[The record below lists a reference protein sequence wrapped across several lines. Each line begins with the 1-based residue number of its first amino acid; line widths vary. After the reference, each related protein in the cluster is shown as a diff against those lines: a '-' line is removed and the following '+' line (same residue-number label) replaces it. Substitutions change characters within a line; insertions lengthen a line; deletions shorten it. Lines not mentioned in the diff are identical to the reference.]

1 MTSVRHVVNP
11 SGEQFEISADGYR
24 AVVTEG
30 GAALRLLQ
38 YQGRDLIDGFAEEGK
53 PSGGRGQV
61 LIPWPNRIRDGA
73 YRFADED
80 QQLALSE
87 PARRNASHGLVR
99 WAAWSVQEH
108 TAHSVS
114 LTYRL
119 MAQTGYPWALD
130 LEIGY
135 DLSADGLTLT
145 HSATNLA
152 AQAAP
157 YAAGMHPY
165 LQVGP
170 AVTSRVDELEL
181 LLPAATRC
189 LVDDERK
196 LPTGE
201 EPVDGTDYDFR
212 VPRPIRDLVIDHAFT
227 DLTRDARG
235 RAVVEVRDP
244 QDGSGVG
251 LWVDRSHRWVQVFT
265 ADVPAG
271 DRARSSLAVEP
282 LTAPAD
288 AFNSG
293 RDLVTLGAAGQ
304 PDDSFSA
311 SWGLWAL

>member
-1 MTSVRHVVNP
+1 MSP
-11 SGEQFEISADGYR
+11 AGEQFEITADGYR
-24 AVVTEG
+24 VVVTEG

-38 YQGRDLIDGFAEEGK
+38 HQGRDLVDGFAEESK

-73 YRFADED
+73 YTFDGVE

-87 PARRNASHGLVR
+87 PTRRNASHGLVR

-108 TAHSVS
+108 TRHSVS

-119 MAQTGYPWALD
+119 MAQTGYPWTLD

-135 DLSADGLTLT
+135 DLSAAGLTVT

-152 AQAAP
+152 AAAAP

-170 AVTSRVDELEL
+170 LTTHRVDQLEL
-181 LLPAATRC
+181 LMPGATRC
-189 LVDDERK
+189 LVDDDRK
-196 LPTGE
+196 LPIGE
-201 EPVDGTDYDFR
+201 ESVEGTDFDFR
-212 VPRPIRDLVIDHAFT
+212 VPRPIRDLKIDHAFT

-244 QDGSGVG
+244 RDGSGVG
-251 LWVDRSHRWVQVFT
+251 LWVDRSHRWVQIFT
-265 ADVPAG
+265 GDVPG
-271 DRARSSLAVEP
+271 DSARRSLAVET
-282 LTAPAD
+282 LTAPPD

-293 RDLVTLGAAGQ
+293 RDLLTLAAAGE